1 MTIVPFRNKDGIYQP
16 RAFLMAT
23 VTMASSHLEH
33 VAKHIATHDDVA
45 LRRSLEEFGVCVRA
59 MLATVPDVFAAKNGG
74 AP

>member
-1 MTIVPFRNKDGIYQP
+1 MTMVPFRNNDGMYHP

-33 VAKHIATHDDVA
+33 AAKHIATNDDVA
-45 LRRSLEEFGVCVRA
+45 LRRSLEEFGICVRA
-59 MLATVPDVFAAKNGG
+59 MLATVPDIFTSKTEG